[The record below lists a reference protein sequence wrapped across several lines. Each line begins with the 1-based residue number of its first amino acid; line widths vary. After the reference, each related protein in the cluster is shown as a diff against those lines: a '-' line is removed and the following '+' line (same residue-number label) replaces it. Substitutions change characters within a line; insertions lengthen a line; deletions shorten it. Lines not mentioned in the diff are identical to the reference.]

1 MKKRKEKGSDKI
13 FKEIIVKKERKK
25 RKENYLTW

>member
-13 FKEIIVKKERKK
+13 FKEIIVKKKRKKERKEK
-25 RKENYLTW
+25 IIL